1 MMIMDAGVN
10 VSVIVGAGD
19 PIGAAVAAACG
30 RRGDVVITVD
40 GADDATF
47 AADIASFD
55 GLTAVAEAVAA
66 EYAAVRTLVNCHF
79 AIDWANFR
87 DSTIDAW
94 ERVVHTNVLGPV
106 AASKAFLPLLEA
118 AEG

>member
-1 MMIMDAGVN
+1 MMIMETGVN
-10 VSVIVGAGD
+10 VTVIVGAGD
-19 PIGAAVAAACG
+19 PIGRAVAAACG

-40 GADDATF
+40 GAGDAANRVTAF

-55 GLTAVAEAVAA
+55 ELTAIAEAVAG

-87 DSTIDAW
+87 DSTIEAW
-94 ERVVHTNVLGPV
+94 ERVVHTNVLG
-106 AASKAFLPLLEA
+106 
-118 AEG
+118 